1 MKYFLRIIIIFS
13 LYFYI
18 STQEPSIVSKTS
30 NLLKKIKRFSRKSIK
45 LPNLKNIYDK
55 HFFSKT
61 DILKIAV
68 KNLYS
73 NKNQIPYDYNYL
85 DLCKPA
91 NILRPKEGITELLTG
106 QRMSYSN
113 YYVYM
118 DQNETCNLVCI
129 KNFTNEEI
137 EKYQWLIKRRYSATY
152 YLDKLPSGYFK
163 NKTNSET
170 GEILYSINYFSG
182 IPIGFK
188 DHFKYYI
195 NNHLVFY
202 IEINEQD
209 NKYQVVNFYISA
221 HSVKQSSDKECLN
234 HEKFGTPFA
243 TSTDEII
250 NTNSNYT
257 TDVISNSDT
266 DIQNRIFNVL
276 DEDVKRYYKNA
287 ELQELQ
293 PGNISFT
300 YDVIFIKSNKSFSS
314 RYDNYLNLNFRGKY
328 HWGSLLI
335 SNILILILTMII
347 FFILSR
353 TVRRD
358 IDKYNQNISIGD
370 NPVIDEFG
378 WKQIASDVFRPP
390 IHQKV
395 LCAFIG
401 TGFEIFCLI
410 IISLIL
416 YLIGLIKPEIKL
428 YMIDTIFIC
437 FFVFSIIS
445 GFVSTLIY
453 KNNGGKEW
461 VKNTI
466 VTAMLCPFIALY
478 ILFIIRILLAF
489 EKSNAGFKISQMA
502 FLALLWLFISSP
514 LVFVGSLLALKRK
527 NIKYPCKVNVLP
539 TTIGEK
545 PWYLHLQYISWFIGI
560 IPFFTFFIEF
570 VYLMKSLWSFNVFY
584 LASYFCLSLLFSI
597 ILTSEISII
606 YVFIN
611 LCYGDHKW
619 WWKSFFVSASPALYV
634 YIYSFIYFTQLG
646 MTRFSAIVIY
656 FMIMFLITIIIAL
669 VLGSFGTL
677 LTFRFIYYIYSKIK
691 VD

>member
-18 STQEPSIVSKTS
+18 NTQEPSIVSKTS

-129 KNFTNEEI
+129 KDFTKEEI
-137 EKYQWLIKRRYSATY
+137 EKYIWLIKRRYSATY

-182 IPIGFK
+182 
-188 DHFKYYI
+188 
-195 NNHLVFY
+195 
-202 IEINEQD
+202 EQD

-234 HEKFGTPFA
+234 YEKFGTPF
-243 TSTDEII
+243 TTQTDEII

-401 TGFEIFCLI
+401 TGFEIYCLI

-461 VKNTI
+461 VRNTI

-502 FLALLWLFISSP
+502 FLA
-514 LVFVGSLLALKRK
+514 
-527 NIKYPCKVNVLP
+527 
-539 TTIGEK
+539 GEK

-619 WWKSFFVSASPALYV
+619 WWKSFLVSASPALYV

-656 FMIMFLITIIIAL
+656 FLIMFLITIIIAL